1 MIVCIYIY
9 IIYIHAYM
17 LYTYQFLFTNPEFPR
32 RFQKRIQKNSKQGF
46 PRGKEYLGSPNGN
59 PCADHLEEW
68 QARYLPGRQ
77 AEATKPPEVF
87 HGFQTGKFPSIFQLP
102 GFEGWKVSSTFRKFK
117 KKTPTS
123 QPSSSF
129 QKICSSSFF
138 VGVAFLSM
146 GHPQPWSH
154 TVVRLKSRGRRSIGA
169 SKGRRKAP
177 KFHAPKRSHGSCSF
191 GNHPFFLRKRCESL
205 GAS

>member
-1 MIVCIYIY
+1 
-9 IIYIHAYM
+9 M

-117 KKTPTS
+117 KKKHQLPNHHHLFRKS
-123 QPSSSF
+123 VALRFSWEWRSF
-129 QKICSSSFF
+129 QWATPNR
-138 VGVAFLSM
+138 G
-146 GHPQPWSH
+146 PTPW
-154 TVVRLKSRGRRSIGA
+154 
-169 SKGRRKAP
+169 
-177 KFHAPKRSHGSCSF
+177 
-191 GNHPFFLRKRCESL
+191 
-205 GAS
+205 